1 MFAGLFLCIEFF
13 CGIGDYWDFLRKFAG
28 VKIERKIDEH

>member
-1 MFAGLFLCIEFF
+1 MADWEIMGS
-13 CGIGDYWDFLRKFAG
+13 IGDYWDFLRKFAG